1 MYAWPAGAPAP
12 DEPLTPVERAPLAA
26 ITASTQALLL
36 TGTITAGA
44 DPARAAA
51 PVTVLRTGSVA
62 LTQEPTRSPLGQRR
76 ARGHHIHLA
85 VRELERDPAPP
96 HRGWVRRSSHA
107 CTSTCAANL
116 GSNARPSDIASQS
129 EGRE

>member
-1 MYAWPAGAPAP
+1 MLCSSAHTCASRPASAVLIRTRWTRGRT
-12 DEPLTPVERAPLAA
+12 LSTPLAA
-26 ITASTQALLL
+26 ITVSNSTALLL

-62 LTQEPTRSPLGQRR
+62 LTQEPKRSRLGQRR

-85 VRELERDPAPP
+85 VRELEHDPARAPP
-96 HRGWVRRSSHA
+96 RMGP
-107 CTSTCAANL
+107 T
-116 GSNARPSDIASQS
+116 
-129 EGRE
+129 